1 MEKEIFNKKKYEMTA
16 IYMELVN
23 NYISLQ
29 ARELRR
35 DDETKK
41 EEILEELRENLI
53 REREFFKSFPRDEKN
68 SKALLRHLD
77 DFLRARKSG
86 MKAST
91 KAIDEEEKETVYLRL
106 KNKLDRKQKTSNLVL
121 NQIERDYELLSL
133 KLLEE
138 EIDTNE
144 TWNCR
149 SALINFKYDL
159 AFTNEDIENLQLEY
173 DFEANDIHLYSEQ
186 FARYEYLSPEKY
198 HVMKNSFLRE
208 KADQLLEEIPAITSY
223 NGNSNN
229 FDQCTKNFCK
239 EIKLRAAFAFMDEDY
254 LADYVENKK
263 EYYNNAND
271 ISKEEAI
278 NKINLID
285 LYTRNI
291 YKKKENIKT
300 LSLGGR

>member
-1 MEKEIFNKKKYEMTA
+1 MEKERFNKKKYEMIS

-35 DDETKK
+35 EDDAKK
-41 EEILEELRENLI
+41 EEILEELRANLI
-53 REREFFKSFPRDEKN
+53 REREFFKSIPSDEKT
-68 SKALLRHLD
+68 SRTLLRHLD

-86 MKAST
+86 MKASS
-91 KAIDEEEKETVYLRL
+91 KAIDQEEKETVYNRL
-106 KNKLDRKQKTSNLVL
+106 KNKLYSEKTTSQAVM

-144 TWNCR
+144 IWNCR
-149 SALINFKYDL
+149 AALINFKYDL
-159 AFTNEDIENLQLEY
+159 AFTNEEIENLQLEY
-173 DFEANDIHLYSEQ
+173 DFEAKDIHLYSEQ
-186 FARYEYLSPEKY
+186 FARYEYVSSDKY
-198 HVMKNSFLRE
+198 QVMKNSFLRE

-223 NGNSNN
+223 NGNLNN
-229 FDQCTKNFCK
+229 FDQCTKTVYQ

-254 LADYVENKK
+254 LADYVESKK

-271 ISKEEAI
+271 ITKEEAN

-285 LYTRNI
+285 LYARNI